1 MRNKKKGYRR
11 KEYKIVSKKVKEP
24 LTFVLLADLHGAI
37 YGTGSQRLLADIEKE
52 RPDFVFVAGDM
63 LCAKK
68 KPERWGQRAAAEL
81 LVKLAERTKVCIS
94 RGNHESKIGRCTER
108 FGRTLADYEEK
119 LIKAGAILFH
129 NVSQEF
135 HVKHMK
141 IKVSGL
147 ELERE
152 YFKKFRPRKLT
163 KKELEELLGDG
174 ESPAYH
180 ILLAHNPRFGKTY
193 FKWGADLILSG
204 HNHGGVIGFPICGG
218 VLTPGFRIFDRYTAG
233 RFEREGKNLIVSRG
247 LGDHVPLP
255 RIFNPKEYVV
265 IKVYPKEE
273 KKHGN

>member
-1 MRNKKKGYRR
+1 MKNAKGYRR
-11 KEYKIVSKKVKEP
+11 KEYEIFSEKVREP
-24 LTFVLLADLHGAI
+24 LTFVLLADLHGVS
-37 YGTGSQRLLADIEKE
+37 YGSGNRRLLKSIKE
-52 RPDFVFVAGDM
+52 EGADFVFAAGDM

-68 KPERWGQRAAAEL
+68 SPEKWGREAAYKL
-81 LVKLAERTKVCIS
+81 LAGLAETTSVILS
-94 RGNHESKIGRCTER
+94 RGNHESKMDRNTER
-108 FGRTLADYEEK
+108 FGQSLAEYEKK
-119 LIKAGAILFH
+119 LVKAGVQLFH

-135 HVKHMK
+135 YMKHTK

-147 ELERE
+147 ELERD

-163 KKELEELLGDG
+163 AYELEGRFGKAEDG
-174 ESPAYH
+174 AYH
-180 ILLAHNPRFGKTY
+180 VLLAHNPHFGEAY

-204 HNHGGVIGFPICGG
+204 HNHGGVMGFPVFGG

-233 RFEREGKNLIVSRG
+233 RFEKEGKNLIISRG

-265 IKVYPKEE
+265 IKLYPAKE